1 MTTEPVRVKI
11 RIQNDSRLLAGL
23 GGAIAHCACL
33 AGLCE
38 SAAASL
44 RAAALGVCQE
54 AFRHLP
60 DSRALLEVAITLYSD
75 RLEVALSQPG
85 SAAPVVG
92 LDTLSGLAEQGSGAQ
107 NPFLAGGV
115 DRVQYDVQG
124 GVACTRLTKYL
135 VPSAPSS

>member
-1 MTTEPVRVKI
+1 MTTEPTRVEI

-23 GGAIAHCACL
+23 GGAIAHCACA

-44 RAAALGVCQE
+44 RAAALGACQE
-54 AFRHLP
+54 AFRQMP
-60 DSRALLEVAITLYSD
+60 DSHAALEIAITLYSD

-85 SAAPVVG
+85 AAAPAVG
-92 LDTLSGLAEQGSGAQ
+92 LDALSGLAQQGSGAQ

-115 DRVQYDVQG
+115 DRVQYDTQG

-135 VPSAPSS
+135 APSAPSS

>member
-1 MTTEPVRVKI
+1 VEI
-11 RIQNDSRLLAGL
+11 RLQNDSRLLAGL
-23 GGAIAHCACL
+23 GGVIAHCACA

-44 RAAALGVCQE
+44 RAAALGACEE
-54 AFRHLP
+54 AFRQMP
-60 DSRALLEVAITLYSD
+60 DSHAALAIVITLYSD

-85 SAAPVVG
+85 AAAPAVG
-92 LDTLSGLAEQGSGAQ
+92 LDTLSGLAPPGSGAQ

-115 DRVQYDVQG
+115 DRVQYDVRG

>member
-1 MTTEPVRVKI
+1 VAI

-23 GGAIAHCACL
+23 GGAIAHCACA

-38 SAAASL
+38 SAAANL
-44 RAAALGVCQE
+44 RAAALGACEE
-54 AFRHLP
+54 AFRQMP
-60 DSRALLEVAITLYSD
+60 DSHAALEIAITLYSD

-85 SAAPVVG
+85 AAAPAVG
-92 LDTLSGLAEQGSGAQ
+92 LDALSGLAPPGSGAQ

-115 DRVQYDVQG
+115 DRVQYDTRG

-135 VPSAPSS
+135 APSAPSS